1 MHSVLAHSIK
11 TGLEEMGDSGRA
23 ETEQALY
30 GYTSREN
37 EREQDRPAYHYATTR
52 SFGRRKKKKEKK
64 ILLQFTLWCHQH
76 ITFSQRRE
84 KPNQKQTEA
93 AKDQGEGEGK
103 E

>member
-52 SFGRRKKKKEKK
+52 SFGRR
-64 ILLQFTLWCHQH
+64 
-76 ITFSQRRE
+76 RE
-84 KPNQKQTEA
+84 EIK
-93 AKDQGEGEGK
+93 
-103 E
+103 

>member
-37 EREQDRPAYHYATTR
+37 ESKTGLLTTMPPPDH
-52 SFGRRKKKKEKK
+52 
-64 ILLQFTLWCHQH
+64 L
-76 ITFSQRRE
+76 
-84 KPNQKQTEA
+84 
-93 AKDQGEGEGK
+93 GEEGK
-103 E
+103 K

>member
-1 MHSVLAHSIK
+1 
-11 TGLEEMGDSGRA
+11 MGDSGRA

-52 SFGRRKKKKEKK
+52 SFGRRKEEIKIKKS
-64 ILLQFTLWCHQH
+64 LLHLTLWCHQH

-84 KPNQKQTEA
+84 KLTEA
-93 AKDQGEGEGK
+93 AKEQGEGKGRMRDFCRLRT
-103 E
+103 